1 MGVNGHWYV
10 EIKKQAFWRGNPHT
24 WVNRYILSG
33 SQPSGS
39 DAETVISA
47 LHDIED
53 QMEPAHASGAGI
65 GFVIG
70 SAYPSGSGGPFAVV
84 PYNTSEGAGSATGFS
99 GAGWTDADQ
108 GWAPTLETC
117 MMMETPITGLNS
129 RGKPISLR
137 KYFRGVM
144 SGGNEAEGTT
154 GVTADDITGSEAVCL
169 PWKTG
174 MGSSN
179 WVVIAPSGAQA
190 SGPPVCH
197 PFLVNHQIPRGRKR
211 KPASSGSGFL
221 LSAAEKALLV
231 GAGYVLETA

>member
-33 SQPSGS
+33 AQPSGA
-39 DAETVISA
+39 DAITVIGA

-53 QMEPAHASGAGI
+53 QMEPAHTSGAGI
-65 GFVIG
+65 GFVVG
-70 SAYPSGSGGPFAVV
+70 NAYPSGSGGPFATVA
-84 PYNTSEGAGSATGFS
+84 YNTSEAQGSATGFT
-99 GAGWTDADQ
+99 GAQWTDADQ
-108 GWAPTLETC
+108 SWAPTLETC

-137 KYFRGVM
+137 KYFRGVN
-144 SGGNEAEGTT
+144 SGGNEAEGTN
-154 GVTADDITGSEAVCL
+154 GITADDITGSQTVCL
-169 PWKTG
+169 PWTTG

-190 SGPPVCH
+190 SGPPKCH

-211 KPASSGSGFL
+211 KPQQGGAGFL
-221 LSAAEKALLV
+221 LSTAEKAVLAA
-231 GAGYVLETA
+231 AGYVLEAA